1 LAKSENIENIL
12 LSIGRYILLIRNE
25 FLFYLKRLLKTN
37 ENTKGDIIGYIKD
50 LRFNQH
56 KTIRE
61 IAAITGKSG
70 RDVIALLKESVDL
83 LNKDTQGNIVETKNQ
98 EIESAE
104 QEDPPLNIKAYRLF
118 SEGKSLVDVTVALNL
133 NAEEAHQFYGE
144 FWKLTQMHQL
154 FVIYQENKDS
164 IGYFLKL
171 VRLGKREGITP
182 EQIIDLLKMTDNTK
196 DLNEKFQYLQGE
208 VTDMELKK
216 SVIKEQLEDLE
227 YKISSAEEQLSE
239 TDKAYKLKFGE
250 LSGMC
255 YQIRMLE
262 YQIERFKNCK
272 DYQGIEKI
280 AKDKVNEL
288 LTDDKKLL
296 EYALISVTE
305 ALRKEPDRYLLI
317 NEKPY
322 NSLGSIQS
330 ILYEGDCQ
338 FAKEKVLELADK
350 IFYKLQKG
358 IVDNTLTAVL
368 GSKEIVEAEA
378 GDIAP

>member
-1 LAKSENIENIL
+1 
-12 LSIGRYILLIRNE
+12 
-25 FLFYLKRLLKTN
+25 LKAN

-61 IAAITGKSG
+61 IATITGKSG

-83 LNKDTQGNIVETKNQ
+83 NKDTHDNIVEIKDQ
-98 EIESAE
+98 ETESAE
-104 QEDPPLNIKAYRLF
+104 QEDPPLNIKAYKLF
-118 SEGKSLVDVTVALNL
+118 SEGKGLVDVTVALKL
-133 NAEEAHQFYGE
+133 TAQQAHQFYGE

-171 VRLGKREGITP
+171 VRLGKKGGITP
-182 EQIIDLLKMTDNTK
+182 EQIINLLKMADNTK

-227 YKISSAEEQLSE
+227 YKISSSEEQLSE
-239 TDKAYKLKFGE
+239 TDKAYKLKFDE
-250 LSGMC
+250 LSGIC
-255 YQIRMLE
+255 YQIRMAE
-262 YQIERFKNCK
+262 HQIEQFKNSK
-272 DYQGIEKI
+272 NYQTIEKI

-296 EYALISVTE
+296 EHALISVTE

-330 ILYEGDCQ
+330 ILYEGDRQ
-338 FAKEKVLELADK
+338 FAKEKVLELADET
-350 IFYKLQKG
+350 FYKLQKG
-358 IVDNTLTAVL
+358 IVDNTLTAAL
-368 GSKEIVEAEA
+368 GLENEQSKEIVEAKA

>member
-1 LAKSENIENIL
+1 ME
-12 LSIGRYILLIRNE
+12 
-25 FLFYLKRLLKTN
+25 TN
-37 ENTKGDIIGYIKD
+37 ENTKGDIIGYIRD
-50 LRFNQH
+50 LRFSQH

-61 IAAITGKSG
+61 IATITGKSS
-70 RDVIALLKESVDL
+70 RDIIAVLKESVDKE
-83 LNKDTQGNIVETKNQ
+83 NKDTHGNIVETKDH
-98 EIESAE
+98 ERGSTE
-104 QEDPPLNIKAYRLF
+104 QDPPLNIKAYKLF
-118 SEGKSLVDVTVALNL
+118 SEGKSLVDVTIALKL
-133 NAEEAHQFYGE
+133 TAQQSLQFYGE

-154 FVIYQENKDS
+154 FVIYQENKDI

-171 VRLGKREGITP
+171 VRLGKKEGIAP
-182 EQIIDLLKMTDNTK
+182 EQIINLLKMADSTK
-196 DLNEKFQYLQGE
+196 DLNEKFLCLQGE

-227 YKISSAEEQLSE
+227 NKISSAEEQLSE
-239 TDKAYKLKFGE
+239 TDKACKLKFDE
-250 LSGMC
+250 LSGIC

-262 YQIERFKNCK
+262 FQIERFKNSK

-296 EYALISVTE
+296 EHALISVTE

-317 NEKPY
+317 NKKPY
-322 NSLGSIQS
+322 NSIGSIQS

-338 FAKEKVLELADK
+338 FAKEKVLELADET
-350 IFYKLQKG
+350 FYKLQKG
-358 IVDNTLTAVL
+358 MIDNTLTAAL
-368 GSKEIVEAEA
+368 GLENKQSKEIVEAEA